1 MPAIV
6 DQALASE
13 RFVTTLLAAV
23 GLVLALVGLYG
34 VVSYSVSTRIRE
46 MAVRM
51 ALGAEAGRISG
62 MVVRWSLKLVA
73 GGVVVGVGAALL
85 LTRLLGGLL
94 YGVEATDAVTMAA
107 VTALLALATTAAA
120 AVPALRAA
128 RVDPARAHRME

>member
-1 MPAIV
+1 
-6 DQALASE
+6 
-13 RFVTTLLAAV
+13 
-23 GLVLALVGLYG
+23 VGLYG